1 MTTNSYNSWRNA
13 MTKKIG
19 LITGG
24 SRGLGK
30 STALAMA
37 AQGVDV
43 ILTYHSKKAEAEA
56 VVAEIAA
63 MGRKAVE
70 TVKELFN
77 KTVIYYI

>member
-1 MTTNSYNSWRNA
+1 
-13 MTKKIG
+13 
-19 LITGG
+19 
-24 SRGLGK
+24 
-30 STALAMA
+30 MA